1 MLLSLPV
8 IGVDQTCI
16 DWVGAEA
23 HHETVRRSLQKTP
36 RVVAMTRV
44 AGWLSAVAFLAA
56 PVILYFGRPRIG
68 CKNLIP
74 RINAP
79 PCTGPAITPAWTLP
93 AFLLALT
100 IAVALACVYVWI
112 LLDYLG
118 WPLQRRK
125 SASLK

>member
-1 MLLSLPV
+1 M
-8 IGVDQTCI
+8 
-16 DWVGAEA
+16 A
-23 HHETVRRSLQKTP
+23 
-36 RVVAMTRV
+36 RV
-44 AGWLSAVAFLAA
+44 AGWLSAVAFLAV

-74 RINAP
+74 RIS

-93 AFLLALT
+93 ALFLALT
-100 IAVALACVYVWI
+100 IAIALACVYVWI
-112 LLDYLG
+112 LLDYSG